1 MVFVFCKSLSFFPN
15 FITRINYFKFEKILF
30 LEILLFCFFSRVIK
44 VMVNDGEIFPSVFI
58 IGSLVI
64 VNTRILDFNDDFIV
78 LRPSFFSF

>member
-1 MVFVFCKSLSFFPN
+1 
-15 FITRINYFKFEKILF
+15 
-30 LEILLFCFFSRVIK
+30 
-44 VMVNDGEIFPSVFI
+44 MVNDGEIFPSVFI